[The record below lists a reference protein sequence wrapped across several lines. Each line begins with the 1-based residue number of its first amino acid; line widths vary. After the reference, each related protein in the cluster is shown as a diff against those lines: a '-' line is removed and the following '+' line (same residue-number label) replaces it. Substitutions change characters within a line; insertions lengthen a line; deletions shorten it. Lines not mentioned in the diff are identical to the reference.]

1 MFVLSG
7 TTFMNPQINK
17 FSKLNQRSLAY
28 LVLSTTALFAT
39 TTQAANIDYERAVQA
54 NSESAWDYAPA
65 QEPTEYADEVAEVA
79 RAPAA
84 PAVVRINPAY
94 NQRLMETIRRGDLA
108 QVKWLLAN
116 GADPEYRNDPSGMTP
131 MHLAAKSG
139 WVQLAQLLHDAGG
152 DFMQA
157 SPNGTTYLHI
167 AAASNRLPMVKY
179 LLSIGLDAN
188 ARTHKGWTPLHHAAR
203 FGSYEVAEYLLNQ
216 GANPNVYNSDGFTA
230 VGLAENLNHYEAA
243 NLLQSVTQVAARTQ
257 PRAVQTRVARNSNK
271 GRRTL
276 LSRLGF

>member
-1 MFVLSG
+1 MLVLLGSV
-7 TTFMNPQINK
+7 FMNPHVYP
-17 FSKLNQRSLAY
+17 FLPLNQRSLVY
-28 LVLSTTALFAT
+28 LVLSTTALFSTAT
-39 TTQAANIDYERAVQA
+39 HAANMDYERAVQA
-54 NSESAWDYAPA
+54 NSESTWDTATAQDQGDYA
-65 QEPTEYADEVAEVA
+65 TEVESV
-79 RAPAA
+79 AA
-84 PAVVRINPAY
+84 PVRINPAY

-152 DFMQA
+152 DFTQA

-179 LLSIGLDAN
+179 LISIGLDAN
-188 ARTHKGWTPLHHAAR
+188 AHTNKGWTPLHHAAR

-216 GANPNVYNSDGFTA
+216 GANPNSYNSDGFTPLS
-230 VGLAENLNHYEAA
+230 LADNLNHYEAA
-243 NLLQSVTQVAARTQ
+243 NLLQQVTQVAARAQ
-257 PRAVQTRVARNSNK
+257 PRAVQTRVARNAN